1 MKTLRVSYPVHD
13 GFSKQI
19 EDWKYSSYLSY
30 ISENE
35 TKIKRIRSRSTGNLL
50 LNLINNNMIKRT
62 LYFGNPAYLN
72 LSDAQLKIRLPEV
85 EKNNELPDRFK
96 KEAVASIPIEDIGIV
111 ILDNKQIT
119 LTQALIEAFLNNNV
133 ALITCNSSHHP
144 VGLTLPLSSNTVQN
158 ERYRSQ
164 LDASEPLKKQLWAQ
178 TVEQK
183 ISNQKQVLETFT
195 FPSDYLKP
203 VLKNI
208 KSGDTGNAEGIA
220 AAYYWKTL
228 SPALLGGS
236 NESKM
241 SGFFKRDREGLA
253 PNNYLNY
260 AYAIL
265 RATMA
270 RSIVGA
276 GLLPTLGIFHRNR
289 YNAYCLADDLMEPYR
304 PFADQVVIDLVK
316 THGLNEDIPV
326 EMKKVLLQIPAMDVM
341 MNGEKSPLMLAT
353 QRTAVSLVK
362 CFEGEQRN
370 LIFPKF

>member
-1 MKTLRVSYPVHD
+1 
-13 GFSKQI
+13 
-19 EDWKYSSYLSY
+19 
-30 ISENE
+30 
-35 TKIKRIRSRSTGNLL
+35 
-50 LNLINNNMIKRT
+50 MIKRT

-72 LSDAQLKIRLPEV
+72 LGDAQLKVRFPEV
-85 EKNNELPDRFK
+85 EKNDSLSDAFK

-111 ILDNKQIT
+111 ILDHKQIT
-119 LTQALIEAFLNNNV
+119 ITQALIDALLNNNV
-133 ALITCNSSHHP
+133 ALITCNNTHHP
-144 VGLTLPLSSNTVQN
+144 VGLTLPLSSNSVQN

-183 ISNQKQVLETFT
+183 IGNQKQVLQKHQLPF
-195 FPSDYLKP
+195 DYLKP
-203 VLKNI
+203 ILKNI
-208 KSGDTGNAEGIA
+208 KSGDSGNAEGIA
-220 AAYYWKTL
+220 AAYYWRTL
-228 SPALLGGS
+228 STSLLPN
-236 NESKM
+236 NELNQQAI
-241 SGFFKRDREGLA
+241 FKRDREGLA

-304 PFADQVVIDLVK
+304 PIIDMVVINLVK
-316 THGLNEDIPV
+316 NQGLNEDIPL
-326 EMKKVLLQIPAMDVM
+326 EIKKVLLQIPAMDVM
-341 MNGEKSPLMLAT
+341 LNGEKSPLMLAT

-362 CFEGEQRN
+362 CFEGEHRKLLYPEIN
-370 LIFPKF
+370 